1 MQPIII
7 DNEPNDVYHSKLTFH
22 SSTRLKLMGKSP
34 LHFRNY
40 GHDLEVIDDEE
51 KKKETKDMLLGTVV
65 HSKVLEPK
73 TFDDLYAIMP
83 VIDRRTKQGKEDYD
97 AFQFHSRGKMCIT
110 PEMNNQA
117 NKMAA
122 SVLKNSKMVKWLN
135 SGVIEQSMYWQDEL
149 TGVKL
154 RARPDIRYKN
164 IIIDLKTNGDASPNG
179 AAKSSAQFD
188 YPLSAAQYTD
198 GVSVCL
204 GNITEFY
211 LFCFVEKVEPFDCMI
226 YRLQEEDLE
235 KARARRREYIQRI
248 AECEAS
254 GIWPGYE
261 SDPLAVNGIMELKM
275 PGWYNK

>member
-7 DNEPNDVYHSKLTFH
+7 DNEPNNVYHSKLTFH
-22 SSTRLKLMGKSP
+22 SSTRLKLMAKSP

-40 GHDLEVIDDEE
+40 GHDIETKDDD
-51 KKKETKDMLLGTVV
+51 KKETAAMLLGTIT
-65 HSKVLEPK
+65 HSLVLEPK
-73 TFDDLYAIMP
+73 DFDSQYVVMP
-83 VIDRRTKQGKEDYD
+83 KMDRRTKQGKEEFE
-97 AFQFHSRGKMCIT
+97 AFEFKNRGKLCIDS
-110 PEMNNQA
+110 EMFNTA
-117 NKMAA
+117 SKMAA

-135 SGVIEQSMYWQDEL
+135 EGIIEQSMYWEDEL

-164 IIIDLKTNGDASPNG
+164 IIIDLKTNGDASPSG

-198 GVSVCL
+198 GVDVCL

-226 YRLQEEDLE
+226 YRLPEEDLE
-235 KARARRREYIQRI
+235 KARARRREYIHKI

-254 GIWPGYE
+254 GLWPGYE
-261 SDPLAVNGIMELKM
+261 SNPLAVNGIMEMKL
-275 PGWYNK
+275 PGYYYNK